1 MITKKNLYIHN
12 LTSLSFKTLSYSFR
26 VVLEFFLKKKFI
38 NLFLSLLIQFYEK
51 YQKIIYDQCMTKS
64 MLISYLIW
72 LSSSI
77 MGVSPKNSCKHL
89 PLAHNEIKVS
99 HQIMDAP
106 KSKFSLSYEHVL
118 HCIKKS
124 FYTRNYFTSFFLSTI
139 FNHEDFY
146 NGLDLNTIHSSLL
159 FTLIILLI
167 N

>member
-1 MITKKNLYIHN
+1 MFKVWSRKKTFTSTTLLPSLLKHCLIRLELY
-12 LTSLSFKTLSYSFR
+12 LM
-26 VVLEFFLKKKFI
+26 EFFFKKKII

-72 LSSSI
+72 LCSSI
-77 MGVSPKNSCKHL
+77 MGVSPKKSWKHL

-118 HCIKKS
+118 HCYKKEFLYKKL
-124 FYTRNYFTSFFLSTI
+124 FYFI
-139 FNHEDFY
+139 FS
-146 NGLDLNTIHSSLL
+146 IHNIQSRRLL
-159 FTLIILLI
+159 
-167 N
+167 

>member
-26 VVLEFFLKKKFI
+26 VVLNGVFFLKKII

-51 YQKIIYDQCMTKS
+51 YQKIIYDQYMTKS

-72 LSSSI
+72 LCSSI
-77 MGVSPKNSCKHL
+77 MGVSPKKSWKHL

-118 HCIKKS
+118 HCYKKEFLYKKL
-124 FYTRNYFTSFFLSTI
+124 FYFI
-139 FNHEDFY
+139 FS
-146 NGLDLNTIHSSLL
+146 IHNIQSRRLL
-159 FTLIILLI
+159 
-167 N
+167 

>member
-26 VVLEFFLKKKFI
+26 VVLNGVFFKKKII

-72 LSSSI
+72 LCSSI
-77 MGVSPKNSCKHL
+77 MGVSPKKSWKHL

-118 HCIKKS
+118 HCYKKEFLYKKL
-124 FYTRNYFTSFFLSTI
+124 FYFI
-139 FNHEDFY
+139 FS
-146 NGLDLNTIHSSLL
+146 IHNIQSRRLL
-159 FTLIILLI
+159 
-167 N
+167 